1 MPTGIKLGLSAV
13 VAAVGAGAWH
23 LESAYAGR
31 GDLGMLAA
39 GLAALMVLA
48 MWLFPETGG
57 RK

>member
-13 VAAVGAGAWH
+13 VAAAGAGAYH

-31 GDLGMLAA
+31 DDLGALAA

-48 MWLFPETGG
+48 MWLFPETGRRG
-57 RK
+57 